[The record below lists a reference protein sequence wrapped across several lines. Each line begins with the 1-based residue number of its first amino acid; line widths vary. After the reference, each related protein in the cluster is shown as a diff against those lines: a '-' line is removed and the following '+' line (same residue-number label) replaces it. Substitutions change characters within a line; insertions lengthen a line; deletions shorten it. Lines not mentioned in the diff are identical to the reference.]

1 LFTKAGLDWPWWGCS
16 GRYDGQWAAWVTF
29 VDVTPARRR
38 IKEALYAA
46 DSEIPFPGRVAQ
58 HRHSVAAELAPAWS
72 PPLPEPAHVGRL
84 RCPEE
89 ALRQAQCGP
98 TVRAAW

>member
-1 LFTKAGLDWPWWGCS
+1 MLVGAS
-16 GRYDGQWAAWVTF
+16 DGVFDPAWVTF
-29 VDVTPARRR
+29 VDVTPARRP

-89 ALRQAQCGP
+89 ALRQAQCWP